1 MINTCPIYGAC
12 RVAITSGSP
21 TEICGLHGLTK
32 HKGLR
37 PKHGGAQSTKDWRM
51 LKGIDQNI
59 DQNDSKWPALRFEIF
74 ASMFSNVK
82 VVHPSQKRSRVYD
95 PFVSICLFG
104 IAIKKTVQE
113 LRVCRGPAPDMT
125 PPGGST
131 DAKSGEQL
139 QNWLHPSA
147 SSVQGQPRL
156 QGQLINGLVPQVAVG
171 TVVQHSYETWPIYVY
186 D

>member
-12 RVAITSGSP
+12 RVTITSGSP

-74 ASMFSNVK
+74 ASMFSNIK

-95 PFVSICLFG
+95 PFVSMCLFG
-104 IAIKKTVQE
+104 IAIKKQYKNWWSAGVPLQIWHHQVGQRMQN
-113 LRVCRGPAPDMT
+113 LVNNCK
-125 PPGGST
+125 T
-131 DAKSGEQL
+131 DCT
-139 QNWLHPSA
+139 HP
-147 SSVQGQPRL
+147 
-156 QGQLINGLVPQVAVG
+156 PQVCKDSRNCRV
-171 TVVQHSYETWPIYVY
+171 SW
-186 D
+186 